1 MISNYTKTTKLIK
14 KITKASMAGTLKN
27 ETKINNIRV
36 NNIATQE
43 ILFEIFG
50 RIKSTSEDAN
60 IAIAAKPIAII
71 PLETRDVFLFAKIK
85 A

>member
-1 MISNYTKTTKLIK
+1 MI
-14 KITKASMAGTLKN
+14 KASIAGTLKK
-27 ETKINNIRV
+27 ETEINNNSV
-36 NNIATQE
+36 NSITIHE

-50 RIKSTSEDAN
+50 RIKSTSADAN

-71 PLETRDVFLFAKIK
+71 PLETREVFLFAKIK